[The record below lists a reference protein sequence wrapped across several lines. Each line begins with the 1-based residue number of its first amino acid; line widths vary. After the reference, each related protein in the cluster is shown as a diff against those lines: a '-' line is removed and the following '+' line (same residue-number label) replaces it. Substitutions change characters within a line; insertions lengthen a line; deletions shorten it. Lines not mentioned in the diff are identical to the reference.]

1 MRTSINRVVPFKT
14 HICAVFLL
22 LSDTAY
28 LLFVEH
34 IQIRKTQHFGCQH
47 KVWSTERRQEI
58 FQGEAHHCFSLADR
72 CTTPIFGC
80 FQPRRRGVDM
90 RPYRSLSA
98 PFVVYVAAV
107 TARVMRDLLNRCAG

>member
-1 MRTSINRVVPFKT
+1 MYMYV
-14 HICAVFLL
+14 
-22 LSDTAY
+22 
-28 LLFVEH
+28 LFIIIGYGIFAFCRAH
-34 IQIRKTQHFGCQH
+34 TKLIRKTQHFGCQH

-107 TARVMRDLLNRCAG
+107 TARVMRFCLTGALANRGIPHKV